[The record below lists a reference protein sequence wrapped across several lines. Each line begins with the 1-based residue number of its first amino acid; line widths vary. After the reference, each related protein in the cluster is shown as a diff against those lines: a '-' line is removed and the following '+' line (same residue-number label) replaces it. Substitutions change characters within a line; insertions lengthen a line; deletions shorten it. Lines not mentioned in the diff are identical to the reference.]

1 MSKYRTWFLIA
12 LLGVSGYLAA
22 TPSAPAELSLR
33 GIVDWAIRGG
43 HIASSTGAVPSVG
56 TLGER
61 YTDLSN
67 PFRPVEKR
75 SDGAAW
81 RALWT
86 WDHALLTHLLYA
98 ESGHGIV
105 PVTHGG
111 TGASSAAGAR
121 TNLSVYSKS
130 ETDDAIVGSVGL
142 LRYYVQQASTGSDI
156 SGYGYL
162 QTYANPVNG
171 ASASYD
177 IFYMTP
183 MQLFAEVSA
192 SGTPEITVSKAG
204 VYPCFLTGARS
215 GLLDVALLATAWK
228 RTVAGVET
236 QIASSAWVTVATSS
250 SALIS
255 LPMTAGSEVVW
266 SPTDRVVFKLYGER
280 TGGFIGTSTLS
291 LYFGESYPSYFTF
304 NVGREGAYARRDLS
318 NVAAPYLDF
327 ATSTAAPAYREG
339 RVFWDKDN
347 GCLALYP
354 EVSDPI
360 LQIGQE
366 NWVRVKNAEVATMT
380 NGQVVYLTPPGAGKD
395 PIAKLARADSK
406 ITSPIIGV
414 ITHDIPP
421 DGSGYAT
428 TMGLVRDLHTQ
439 GMTEGSKVYLSASTA
454 GSFTTTLPAPPN
466 YSLLVG
472 YVLKAHATAGVIYV
486 RTNLNGSLDG
496 AVFGDY
502 VYFTAT
508 PTVNGLRVALAS
520 DVDGLSGVTNA
531 AAARANIDV
540 YSTTQVDEK
549 IPNNASFSFDLL
561 SDSPDYTGN
570 GGKVLALN
578 GGGTA
583 LEWVS
588 VPGIGSLSHAGLSDL
603 DFESSGHTGF
613 TGATETAS
621 ITSTLQA
628 VMASVS
634 AELDPANYQE
644 NYDIMASASALIAP
658 LSGRTYVGIQNI
670 DELKSIH
677 IYPNGLV
684 ASSGPANL
692 VLYAGEVWYQR
703 LTDSVPVA
711 FYASEATPI
720 VIFQGK

>member
-22 TPSAPAELSLR
+22 TPSAPTELSLR
-33 GIVDWAIRGG
+33 GIVDWVIRGG
-43 HIASSTGAVPSVG
+43 HIASSTGAIPSVG

-61 YTDLSN
+61 YIDLSN

-86 WDHALLTHLLYA
+86 WDHALLTHLRYA

-111 TGASSAAGAR
+111 TGASSAAEAR

-130 ETDDAIVGSVGL
+130 ETDDVIVGSMGL

-162 QTYANPVNG
+162 QTYANPING
-171 ASASYD
+171 ASASYN

-183 MQLFAEVSA
+183 TQLFAEVSA

-236 QIASSAWVTVATSS
+236 QIASSSWVTVATSS

-255 LPMTAGSEVVW
+255 LPMTAVSEVVW
-266 SPTDRVVFKLYGER
+266 DPTDRVVFKLYGER
-280 TGGFIGTSTLS
+280 TGDFIGTSTLS

-318 NVAAPYLDF
+318 NVDPE
-327 ATSTAAPAYREG
+327 EG
-339 RVFWDKDN
+339 RT
-347 GCLALYP
+347 AL
-354 EVSDPI
+354 D
-360 LQIGQE
+360 
-366 NWVRVKNAEVATMT
+366 A
-380 NGQVVYLTPPGAGKD
+380 
-395 PIAKLARADSK
+395 
-406 ITSPIIGV
+406 
-414 ITHDIPP
+414 
-421 DGSGYAT
+421 
-428 TMGLVRDLHTQ
+428 
-439 GMTEGSKVYLSASTA
+439 AST
-454 GSFTTTLPAPPN
+454 
-466 YSLLVG
+466 
-472 YVLKAHATAGVIYV
+472 
-486 RTNLNGSLDG
+486 
-496 AVFGDY
+496 GD
-502 VYFTAT
+502 
-508 PTVNGLRVALAS
+508 
-520 DVDGLSGVTNA
+520 
-531 AAARANIDV
+531 
-540 YSTTQVDEK
+540 

-578 GGGTA
+578 SGGTE

-720 VIFQGK
+720 VVFQGK